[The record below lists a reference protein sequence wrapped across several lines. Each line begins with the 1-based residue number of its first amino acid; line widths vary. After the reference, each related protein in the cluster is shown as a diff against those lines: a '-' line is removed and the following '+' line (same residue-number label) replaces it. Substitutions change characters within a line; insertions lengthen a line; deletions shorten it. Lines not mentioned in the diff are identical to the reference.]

1 MIMENE
7 ILVYDFVGAISEA
20 VDLVSPVLN
29 NHHKRVAYLSF
40 SIAQEI
46 GLPNDEIQDII
57 LASMLHDIGS
67 FSVDERIKYLS
78 FAPNDLDMN
87 KHAIMGYAL
96 LKDFDPLAKAA
107 RLIRDHHE
115 DFDRFNNDIAM
126 GSHIIN
132 LADRASHLFDEQSE
146 FLGQVPGILL
156 VISEKKNIFHPE
168 VLAAFYRL
176 ARKEYFWIEA
186 FLPSFGAV
194 ILDKMHFPKEIVD
207 LETLRDFARVVAQI
221 IDFRS
226 RFTATHSSGVA
237 AVAKELSMFSGFSD
251 RECKM
256 MEIAGFLHD
265 LGKLAVPNEILEKNG
280 VLNDQEFNFVR
291 KHTYYTYFILNGISG
306 FEHIASWASHHH
318 ERPDG
323 NGYPFHIED
332 RDFSKLERIMAV
344 ADMVTA
350 LSEDRPYRAG
360 MDRAQSERTLRSK
373 VESGGIDRDLVELA
387 YDNFSHINDV
397 RINTQHNA
405 RKEYDAFHYSI
416 YENSPVIQLA
426 L

>member
-7 ILVYDFVGAISEA
+7 ILVYDFVTAISEA

-29 NHHKRVAYLSF
+29 DHHKRVAYISCN
-40 SIAQEI
+40 IAQEI
-46 GLPNDEIQDII
+46 GLHNDEIIDVI

-67 FSVDERIKYLS
+67 FSIDERLKYVT
-78 FAPNDLDMN
+78 FAPADLDMN
-87 KHAIMGYAL
+87 RHAIMGHAL
-96 LKDFDPLAKAA
+96 LKDFEPLAKAA
-107 RLIRDHHE
+107 KLIRYHHE
-115 DFDRFNNDIAM
+115 DYNKTHDMIPL

-132 LADRASHLFDEQSE
+132 LADRASHLLDVQSE
-146 FLGQVPGILL
+146 FLGQVPGILS
-156 VISEKKNIFHPE
+156 VISERKHMFHPE
-168 VLAAFYRL
+168 VIDALCKL

-186 FLPSFGAV
+186 FLPSYGDV
-194 ILDKMHFPKEIVD
+194 TLKKTHFPRKTVD
-207 LETLRDFARVVAQI
+207 LRMLREFARIIARI

-237 AVAKELSMFSGFSD
+237 AVAMELSMLCGFSD

-280 VLNDQEFNFVR
+280 ALSDEEFNFVR
-291 KHTYYTYFILNGISG
+291 KHTYYTYFILNKIRG

-332 RDFSKLERIMAV
+332 RDFSRLERIMAV

-360 MDRAQSERTLRSK
+360 MDKVLSERTLRSK
-373 VESGGIDRDLVELA
+373 AESGGIDRELVDLA
-387 YDNFSHINDV
+387 YDNYSYINDV
-397 RINTQHNA
+397 RINSQYKA
-405 RKEYDAFHYSI
+405 QKEYDSFHDSVYTDLLLTAA
-416 YENSPVIQLA
+416 V
-426 L
+426 